1 MAYQVF
7 LGTEASISK
16 TSHRIPRLKRLPS
29 CFGEANS
36 RQGTNLS
43 HFKENFRG
51 IELFLPTFFHCSRTC
66 RKGQTLWKQSG
77 PRLPSQL
84 LTLERKQ
91 RVSKMRTIVRLWSF
105 SLAWHLWLRLMS
117 EFATANVLLDPKDLW
132 GTLPTSYF

>member
-36 RQGTNLS
+36 RQGTNLA
-43 HFKENFRG
+43 HFKENFRR
-51 IELFLPTFFHCSRTC
+51 IELFLPTFFHCSRTFQ
-66 RKGQTLWKQSG
+66 KEQTLWKQSG

-105 SLAWHLWLRLMS
+105 SPAWPPWLRLMS
-117 EFATANVLLDPKDLW
+117 EFATASAPSNPKNPWD
-132 GTLPTSYF
+132 TLPTFYF